1 MRIEQHIVSA
11 WATQLADKIIKDAI
25 HALTEM
31 DSTAMLSGDSGL
43 KNVWEEVCVQVQ
55 DEQSFFWD
63 MYVETMESLL
73 AGYVDLLDRD
83 ARLALWTSTDE
94 GWSYLFDHR
103 DEEEGVD
110 DVPVTAEEIV
120 LKLHDQLLSA
130 AADFENPRIAKF
142 IARHEDGY
150 DELEDEDDD
159 GQGDEDDDTSGST
172 EDDVS
177 DDESESQQTS
187 TNRLFD
193 LRPGVTDPVYFVIS
207 RQQVETFE
215 LESSLDFLRSLVP
228 TKHPEHAW
236 AHKGRLSL
244 VISGYDADPRELFEI
259 PEVCRYLRELDKHW
273 PFWLFFLNQVDESI
287 KVVAMCLA
295 STVEVVP
302 GAAHIDPSGLEQFMK
317 RAFAAVDHLFENY
330 GFPESENEAL
340 SERVMAI
347 FVNSTIE
354 PGRDGYNLD

>member
-1 MRIEQHIVSA
+1 MRIEQHIVAA

-25 HALTEM
+25 NALTEM
-31 DSTAMLSGDSGL
+31 DSTEMLSGDSGL

-55 DEQSFFWD
+55 DEQSFYWD
-63 MYVETMESLL
+63 MYVETMESML

-83 ARLALWTSTDE
+83 ARLALWCSTDE
-94 GWSYLFDHR
+94 GWSYLADHR
-103 DEEEGVD
+103 HEEEGVD

-130 AADFENPRIAKF
+130 AADFENPRIVKF

-150 DELEDEDDD
+150 DELEVEDD
-159 GQGDEDDDTSGST
+159 QGDEYDDTSGST
-172 EDDVS
+172 EDDVA
-177 DDESESQQTS
+177 DDESESEQTS
-187 TNRLFD
+187 TTILVD
-193 LRPGVTDPVYFVIS
+193 LRPSVTDPVYFVIC

-244 VISGYDADPRELFEI
+244 VISGYDTDPRELFEI
-259 PEVCRYLRELDKHW
+259 PEACRYLRELDKHW

-295 STVEVVP
+295 STLEVVP
-302 GAAHIDPSGLEQFMK
+302 GAAHIIP
-317 RAFAAVDHLFENY
+317 
-330 GFPESENEAL
+330 
-340 SERVMAI
+340 
-347 FVNSTIE
+347 
-354 PGRDGYNLD
+354 